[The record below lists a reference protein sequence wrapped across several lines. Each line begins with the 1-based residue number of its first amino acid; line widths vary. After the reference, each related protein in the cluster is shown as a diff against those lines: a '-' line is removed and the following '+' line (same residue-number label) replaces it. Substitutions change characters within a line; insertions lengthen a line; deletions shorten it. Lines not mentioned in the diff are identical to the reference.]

1 MISNN
6 NSLLRTEN
14 GKIRSLEH
22 LLICLHCTDYLPGCT
37 KISRGREVV
46 KISILIRKL
55 IGLKQKVLLS

>member
-14 GKIRSLEH
+14 GKIRSLEY
-22 LLICLHCTDYLPGCT
+22 LLICLHSTDIYLVVT
-37 KISRGREVV
+37 KISREKEVV

-55 IGLKQKVLLS
+55 IGLKQKVLFS